1 VTTIVRLQLQQL
13 ADQLAEGF
21 DSYQASE
28 GPLPRFTPEYRECLI
43 RQLVDS
49 SRVNNYLE
57 YLRTHSLS
65 SAAAD
70 PSDPWFDPIKAAV
83 IRHRQGDE
91 DEAFWLVFLRTQFAK
106 HRKAGWRYAR
116 EVYGALSSGEPWT
129 WQRVVADL
137 DGFRDWLD
145 AHQAQL
151 SDPSLPHGF
160 GNHRKYESLAGWNDK
175 GTGSVVASYVAW
187 VGQPPEHR
195 TRFGA
200 ALASA
205 EGDPQ
210 VAFDVLY
217 RSMTAVHR
225 FGRLARFDYLSTI
238 GKLGLAPVQPG
249 KAYLQGSTGPL
260 RGARLLFQVPGE
272 PGLTTAALEDR
283 AARLQTSLGV
293 RFDVLEDALCN
304 WQKSPAEFK
313 PFRG

>member
-1 VTTIVRLQLQQL
+1 MTTIVRLQLQQL

-28 GPLPRFTPEYRECLI
+28 GPLPGFTPEYRDCLI

-151 SDPSLPHGF
+151 
-160 GNHRKYESLAGWNDK
+160 WI
-175 GTGSVVASYVAW
+175 
-187 VGQPPEHR
+187 PPECLEALKPGRMRVHGG
-195 TRFGA
+195 TAEIPGGA
-200 ALASA
+200 A
-205 EGDPQ
+205 G
-210 VAFDVLY
+210 
-217 RSMTAVHR
+217 T
-225 FGRLARFDYLSTI
+225 
-238 GKLGLAPVQPG
+238 
-249 KAYLQGSTGPL
+249 
-260 RGARLLFQVPGE
+260 RG
-272 PGLTTAALEDR
+272 
-283 AARLQTSLGV
+283 
-293 RFDVLEDALCN
+293 EDA
-304 WQKSPAEFK
+304 
-313 PFRG
+313 FRGPGA